1 MWGVGT
7 TWGGDHG
14 DNIETTVMGVWG
26 PLGQCED
33 DRDDVGMTGTTWGLQ
48 GCGDH
53 EITKNS
59 ITFE

>member
-7 TWGGDHG
+7 TWGGDQG

-26 PLGQCED
+26 PHGD
-33 DRDDVGMTGTTWGLQ
+33 NVRMTGMMWGLQ